1 MKINKKKIIC
11 IIPAR
16 GGSKRIKNKNI
27 KQFHNKPLIFYSIKN
42 ALSSKI
48 FTEVYVSTDSKK
60 IQKISKKYGANV
72 SHLRP
77 KKFSG
82 DKIITKDVLINFIK
96 NLKSTHKIDYL
107 CCLYPTAP
115 LITSIDLKKAY
126 KQFVKSNA
134 DALISV
140 GKYNNHPL
148 RGFRLS
154 KNKYLSFKFPK
165 YQKKN
170 SQDLE
175 TMYHDAGAFYFY
187 KKSQFLKTKKN
198 LIPRKTIPFVLN
210 QCKVVDIDNIDD
222 FKFAKKLFQIP
233 KKN

>member
-1 MKINKKKIIC
+1 MKINKKIIC

-27 KQFHNKPLIFYSIKN
+27 KQFHKKPLIFYSINN
-42 ALSSKI
+42 ALNSKI
-48 FTEVYVSTDSKK
+48 FSEVYVSTDSKK

-77 KKFSG
+77 KKFSR
-82 DKIITKDVLINFIK
+82 DKIITKDVLINFLK
-96 NLKSTHKIDYL
+96 NLKNIKKIDYL

-115 LITSIDLKKAY
+115 LITSVDLKNAY
-126 KQFVKSNA
+126 KEILKSNA

-148 RGFRLS
+148 RGFKLS
-154 KNKYLSFKFPK
+154 KNKYISFKFPK

-187 KKSQFLKTKKN
+187 KKSQFLKPQKK
-198 LIPRKTIPFVLN
+198 LIPKKTIPFVLN
-210 QCKVVDIDNIDD
+210 QSKVVDIDDMND
-222 FKFAKKLFQIP
+222 FEFAKKLFQIS

>member
-77 KKFSG
+77 KKFSS
-82 DKIITKDVLINFIK
+82 DKIITKDVLKNFIK
-96 NLKSTHKIDYL
+96 NLKSIHKIDYL

-210 QCKVVDIDNIDD
+210 QCKVVDIDDIDD
-222 FKFAKKLFQIP
+222 FNFAKKLFQIS